1 MWGTGTGAQNL
12 ARPLF
17 AYELEGDIFLVTV
30 LLAFSAI
37 ARLVAS
43 PITGFMTDRWGR
55 RPLLII
61 GAGIRGA
68 TGILSFFASSY
79 MEFFV
84 LEFIGGVG
92 IAMWNTS
99 ANILIA
105 DVTEPHVRGR
115 VVAMRGMSMRA
126 GQITGPLLG
135 ALIAAFFD
143 IRTIFLVNGVAK
155 FVTLF
160 MALYLIKESRVEDET
175 GAPRRQAPRLSIT
188 NLRPFLTR
196 GFILVILATFA
207 VSMMGQGVFAG
218 LLPIYA
224 QELANLNEASIGTLI
239 GIGGLISVLV
249 AFPSGMVSDGYGR
262 KFALVPGL
270 ALLAVSAYLLSHGDN
285 YTMLLTHGV
294 RVRHRVGHEPG
305 DGADLRDGYLA
316 GAAAGDVPRRVVA
329 VPGGGRIRG
338 AAGRGRDG
346 GVLELLGN
354 VRRRGGVAGGER
366 GAHHAVRAGDSVAGR
381 AVSGVQ
387 YVLTAYNELT
397 IDNYTVRIILLIHPG
412 VGFPLPTSGGYS
424 NGWDA
429 LQNSAS
435 HFM

>member
-1 MWGTGTGAQNL
+1 MFNARTLPIYAAFLVWGTGTGAQNL

-17 AYELEGDIFLVTV
+17 AFELEGSIFLVTV
-30 LLAFSAI
+30 LLASSAI

-55 RPLLII
+55 RPLLIM

-68 TGILSFFASSY
+68 TGILSFFAGSY

-105 DVTEPHVRGR
+105 DVTEPHIRGR

-126 GQITGPLLG
+126 GQVTGPLLG

-155 FVTLF
+155 FLTLF
-160 MALYLIKESRVEDET
+160 MALYLIKESRTEDAA
-175 GAPRRQAPRLSIT
+175 GAPQRPGLLRSLATI
-188 NLRPFLTR
+188 RPFLGR
-196 GFILVILATFA
+196 AFFLVILATFA
-207 VSMMGQGVFAG
+207 VSMMGQGVFSG

-239 GIGGLISVLV
+239 GLGGLISVFV

-270 ALLAVSAYLLSHGDN
+270 VLLAVSAYLLSFGDN
-285 YTMLLTHGV
+285 LTMLLIMVSVYGV
-294 RVRHRVGHEPG
+294 AWGMSQGTAQTYAMDIAPAQQRGTFLGVWS
-305 DGADLRDGYLA
+305 LFQ
-316 GAAAGDVPRRVVA
+316 AAGGFVAPLAVGGLAQFWSFSGTFVVVA
-329 VPGGGRIRG
+329 AWLAVSAVLVALFAPETRWRGGR
-338 AAGRGRDG
+338 
-346 GVLELLGN
+346 
-354 VRRRGGVAGGER
+354 
-366 GAHHAVRAGDSVAGR
+366 
-381 AVSGVQ
+381 
-387 YVLTAYNELT
+387 
-397 IDNYTVRIILLIHPG
+397 
-412 VGFPLPTSGGYS
+412 
-424 NGWDA
+424 
-429 LQNSAS
+429 
-435 HFM
+435 

>member
-1 MWGTGTGAQNL
+1 MADANPPPPRPRTSGVFSSRTLPIYAAFLVWGTGTGAQNL

-160 MALYLIKESRVEDET
+160 MALYLIKESRVEDEA
-175 GAPRRQAPRLSIT
+175 GAPRRQAPRLSLT

-285 YTMLLTHGV
+285 YTMLLIMVSVYGIAWGMSQGTAQTYAMDISPAQQRGTFLGV
-294 RVRHRVGHEPG
+294 WS
-305 DGADLRDGYLA
+305 LFQ
-316 GAAAGDVPRRVVA
+316 AAGGFVAPLAVGGMAEFWSFSGTFVVVA
-329 VPGGGRIRG
+329 AWLAVSAALIMLFAPETRWRGGR
-338 AAGRGRDG
+338 
-346 GVLELLGN
+346 V
-354 VRRRGGVAGGER
+354 
-366 GAHHAVRAGDSVAGR
+366 
-381 AVSGVQ
+381 
-387 YVLTAYNELT
+387 
-397 IDNYTVRIILLIHPG
+397 
-412 VGFPLPTSGGYS
+412 
-424 NGWDA
+424 
-429 LQNSAS
+429 
-435 HFM
+435 

>member
-1 MWGTGTGAQNL
+1 MFNARTLPIYAAFLVWGTGTGAQNL

-17 AYELEGDIFLVTV
+17 AFELEGSIFLVTV
-30 LLAFSAI
+30 LLASSAI

-55 RPLLII
+55 RPLLIM

-68 TGILSFFASSY
+68 TGILSFFAGSY

-105 DVTEPHVRGR
+105 DVTEPHIRGR

-126 GQITGPLLG
+126 GQVTGPLLG

-155 FVTLF
+155 FLTLF
-160 MALYLIKESRVEDET
+160 MALYLIKESRTEDAA
-175 GAPRRQAPRLSIT
+175 GAPQRPGLLRSLATI
-188 NLRPFLTR
+188 RPFLNR
-196 GFILVILATFA
+196 AFFLVILATFA
-207 VSMMGQGVFAG
+207 VSIMGQGVFSG

-239 GIGGLISVLV
+239 GLGGLISVFV

-270 ALLAVSAYLLSHGDN
+270 VLLAVSAYLLSFGDN
-285 YTMLLTHGV
+285 LTMLLIMVSVYGV
-294 RVRHRVGHEPG
+294 AWGMSQGTAQTYAMDIAPAQQRGTFLGVWS
-305 DGADLRDGYLA
+305 LFQ
-316 GAAAGDVPRRVVA
+316 AAGGFVAPLAVGGLAQFWSFSGTFVVVA
-329 VPGGGRIRG
+329 VWLAVSAVLVALFAPETRWRGGR
-338 AAGRGRDG
+338 
-346 GVLELLGN
+346 
-354 VRRRGGVAGGER
+354 
-366 GAHHAVRAGDSVAGR
+366 
-381 AVSGVQ
+381 
-387 YVLTAYNELT
+387 
-397 IDNYTVRIILLIHPG
+397 
-412 VGFPLPTSGGYS
+412 
-424 NGWDA
+424 
-429 LQNSAS
+429 
-435 HFM
+435 

>member
-1 MWGTGTGAQNL
+1 MFNARTLPIYAAFLVWGTGTGAQNL

-17 AYELEGDIFLVTV
+17 AFELEGSIFLVTV
-30 LLAFSAI
+30 LLASSAI

-55 RPLLII
+55 RPLLIM

-68 TGILSFFASSY
+68 TGILSFFAGSY

-105 DVTEPHVRGR
+105 DVTEPHIRGR

-126 GQITGPLLG
+126 GQVTGPLLG

-143 IRTIFLVNGVAK
+143 IRAIFLVNGVAK
-155 FVTLF
+155 FLTLF
-160 MALYLIKESRVEDET
+160 MALYLIKESRTEDAA
-175 GAPRRQAPRLSIT
+175 GAPQRPGLLLSLAAI
-188 NLRPFLTR
+188 RPFLGR
-196 GFILVILATFA
+196 AFFLVILATFA
-207 VSMMGQGVFAG
+207 VSMMGQGVFSG

-239 GIGGLISVLV
+239 GLGGLISVFV

-270 ALLAVSAYLLSHGDN
+270 VLLAVSAYLLSFGDN
-285 YTMLLTHGV
+285 LTMLLIMVSVYGV
-294 RVRHRVGHEPG
+294 AWGMSQGTAQTYAMDIAPAQQRGTFLGVWS
-305 DGADLRDGYLA
+305 LFQ
-316 GAAAGDVPRRVVA
+316 AAGGFVAPLAVGGLAQFWSFSGTFVVVA
-329 VPGGGRIRG
+329 AWLAVS
-338 AAGRGRDG
+338 A
-346 GVLELLGN
+346 VLVALFAPET
-354 VRRRGGVAGGER
+354 RWRGGASGPK
-366 GAHHAVRAGDSVAGR
+366 RALMGHSGR
-381 AVSGVQ
+381 
-387 YVLTAYNELT
+387 
-397 IDNYTVRIILLIHPG
+397 
-412 VGFPLPTSGGYS
+412 
-424 NGWDA
+424 
-429 LQNSAS
+429 
-435 HFM
+435 

>member
-1 MWGTGTGAQNL
+1 MFNARTLPIYAAFLVWGTGTGAQNL

-17 AYELEGDIFLVTV
+17 AFELEGSIFLVTV
-30 LLAFSAI
+30 LLASSAI

-55 RPLLII
+55 RPLLIM

-68 TGILSFFASSY
+68 TGILSFFAGSY

-105 DVTEPHVRGR
+105 DVTEPHIRGR

-126 GQITGPLLG
+126 GQVTGPLLG

-155 FVTLF
+155 FLTLF
-160 MALYLIKESRVEDET
+160 MALYLIKESRTEDAA
-175 GAPRRQAPRLSIT
+175 GAPQRPGLLRSLATI
-188 NLRPFLTR
+188 RPFLNR
-196 GFILVILATFA
+196 AFFLVILATFA
-207 VSMMGQGVFAG
+207 VSIMGQGVFSG

-239 GIGGLISVLV
+239 GLGGLISVFV

-270 ALLAVSAYLLSHGDN
+270 VLLAVSAYLLSFGDN
-285 YTMLLTHGV
+285 LTMLLIMVSVYGV
-294 RVRHRVGHEPG
+294 AWGMSQGTAQTYAMDIAPAQQRGTFLGVWS
-305 DGADLRDGYLA
+305 LFQ
-316 GAAAGDVPRRVVA
+316 AAGGFVAPLAVGGLAQFWSFSGTFVVVA
-329 VPGGGRIRG
+329 AWLAVSAVLVALFAPETRWRGGR
-338 AAGRGRDG
+338 
-346 GVLELLGN
+346 
-354 VRRRGGVAGGER
+354 
-366 GAHHAVRAGDSVAGR
+366 
-381 AVSGVQ
+381 
-387 YVLTAYNELT
+387 
-397 IDNYTVRIILLIHPG
+397 
-412 VGFPLPTSGGYS
+412 
-424 NGWDA
+424 
-429 LQNSAS
+429 
-435 HFM
+435 

>member
-1 MWGTGTGAQNL
+1 MFNARTLPIYAAFLVWGTGTGAQNL

-17 AYELEGDIFLVTV
+17 AFELEGSIFLVTV
-30 LLAFSAI
+30 LLASSAI

-55 RPLLII
+55 RPLLIM

-68 TGILSFFASSY
+68 TGILSFFAGSY

-105 DVTEPHVRGR
+105 DVTEPHIRGR

-126 GQITGPLLG
+126 GQVTGPLLG

-155 FVTLF
+155 FLTLF
-160 MALYLIKESRVEDET
+160 MALYLIKESRTEDAA
-175 GAPRRQAPRLSIT
+175 GAPQRQGLLLSLAAI
-188 NLRPFLTR
+188 RPFLGR
-196 GFILVILATFA
+196 AFFLVILATFA
-207 VSMMGQGVFAG
+207 VSIMGQGVFSG

-239 GIGGLISVLV
+239 GLGGLISVFV

-270 ALLAVSAYLLSHGDN
+270 VLLAVSAYLLSFGDN
-285 YTMLLTHGV
+285 LTMLLIMVSVYGV
-294 RVRHRVGHEPG
+294 AWGMSQGTAQTYAMDIAPAQQRGTFLGVWS
-305 DGADLRDGYLA
+305 LFQ
-316 GAAAGDVPRRVVA
+316 AAGGFVAPLAVGGLAQFWSFSGTFVVVA
-329 VPGGGRIRG
+329 AWLAVSAVLVALFAPETRW
-338 AAGRGRDG
+338 RGR
-346 GVLELLGN
+346 
-354 VRRRGGVAGGER
+354 
-366 GAHHAVRAGDSVAGR
+366 
-381 AVSGVQ
+381 
-387 YVLTAYNELT
+387 
-397 IDNYTVRIILLIHPG
+397 
-412 VGFPLPTSGGYS
+412 
-424 NGWDA
+424 
-429 LQNSAS
+429 
-435 HFM
+435 

>member
-1 MWGTGTGAQNL
+1 MFSARTLPIYAAFLVWGTGTGAQNL

-17 AYELEGDIFLVTV
+17 AFELEGSIFLVTV
-30 LLAFSAI
+30 LLASSAI

-55 RPLLII
+55 RPLLIM

-68 TGILSFFASSY
+68 TGILSFFAGSY

-105 DVTEPHVRGR
+105 DVTEPHIRGR

-126 GQITGPLLG
+126 GQVTGPLLG

-155 FVTLF
+155 FLTLF
-160 MALYLIKESRVEDET
+160 MALYLIKESRTEDAA
-175 GAPRRQAPRLSIT
+175 GAPQRQGLLRSLATI
-188 NLRPFLTR
+188 RPFLGR
-196 GFILVILATFA
+196 AFFLVILATFA
-207 VSMMGQGVFAG
+207 VSMMGQGVFSG

-239 GIGGLISVLV
+239 GLGGLISVFV

-270 ALLAVSAYLLSHGDN
+270 VLLAVSAYLLSFGDN
-285 YTMLLTHGV
+285 LTMLLIMVSVYGV
-294 RVRHRVGHEPG
+294 AWGMSQGTAQTYAMDIAPAQQRGTFLGVWS
-305 DGADLRDGYLA
+305 LFQ
-316 GAAAGDVPRRVVA
+316 AAGGFVAPLAVGGLAQFWSFSGTFVVVA
-329 VPGGGRIRG
+329 AWLAVSAVLVALFAPETRWRGGR
-338 AAGRGRDG
+338 
-346 GVLELLGN
+346 
-354 VRRRGGVAGGER
+354 
-366 GAHHAVRAGDSVAGR
+366 
-381 AVSGVQ
+381 
-387 YVLTAYNELT
+387 
-397 IDNYTVRIILLIHPG
+397 
-412 VGFPLPTSGGYS
+412 
-424 NGWDA
+424 
-429 LQNSAS
+429 
-435 HFM
+435 

>member
-1 MWGTGTGAQNL
+1 MFNARTLPIYAAFLVWGTGTGAQNL

-17 AYELEGDIFLVTV
+17 AFELEGSIFLVTV
-30 LLAFSAI
+30 LLASSAI

-55 RPLLII
+55 RPLLIM

-68 TGILSFFASSY
+68 TGILSFFAGSY

-105 DVTEPHVRGR
+105 DVTEPHIRGR

-126 GQITGPLLG
+126 GQVTGPLLG

-155 FVTLF
+155 FLTLF
-160 MALYLIKESRVEDET
+160 MALYLIKESRTEDAA
-175 GAPRRQAPRLSIT
+175 GAPQRQGLLRSLATI
-188 NLRPFLTR
+188 RPFLNR
-196 GFILVILATFA
+196 AFFLVILATFA
-207 VSMMGQGVFAG
+207 VSIMGQGVFSG

-239 GIGGLISVLV
+239 GLGGLISVFV

-270 ALLAVSAYLLSHGDN
+270 VLLAVSAYLLSFGDN
-285 YTMLLTHGV
+285 LTMLLIMVSVYGV
-294 RVRHRVGHEPG
+294 AWGMSQGTAQTYAMDIAPAQQRGTFLGVWS
-305 DGADLRDGYLA
+305 LFQ
-316 GAAAGDVPRRVVA
+316 AAGGFVAPLAVGGLAQFWSFSGTFVVVA
-329 VPGGGRIRG
+329 AWLAVSAVLVALFAPETRWRGGR
-338 AAGRGRDG
+338 
-346 GVLELLGN
+346 
-354 VRRRGGVAGGER
+354 
-366 GAHHAVRAGDSVAGR
+366 
-381 AVSGVQ
+381 
-387 YVLTAYNELT
+387 
-397 IDNYTVRIILLIHPG
+397 
-412 VGFPLPTSGGYS
+412 
-424 NGWDA
+424 
-429 LQNSAS
+429 
-435 HFM
+435 

>member
-1 MWGTGTGAQNL
+1 MFNARTLPIYAAFLVWGTGTGAQNL

-17 AYELEGDIFLVTV
+17 AFELEGSIFLVTV
-30 LLAFSAI
+30 LLASSAI

-55 RPLLII
+55 RPLLIM

-68 TGILSFFASSY
+68 TGILSFFAGSY

-105 DVTEPHVRGR
+105 DVTEPHIRGR

-126 GQITGPLLG
+126 GQVTGPLLG

-155 FVTLF
+155 FLTLF
-160 MALYLIKESRVEDET
+160 MALYLIKESRTEDAA
-175 GAPRRQAPRLSIT
+175 GAPPRQGLLLSLAAI
-188 NLRPFLTR
+188 RPFLGR
-196 GFILVILATFA
+196 AFFLVILATFA
-207 VSMMGQGVFAG
+207 VSMMGQGVFSG

-239 GIGGLISVLV
+239 GLGGLISVFV
-249 AFPSGMVSDGYGR
+249 AFPSGMVSDSYGR

-270 ALLAVSAYLLSHGDN
+270 VLLAVSAYLLSHGDN
-285 YTMLLTHGV
+285 LTMLLIMVSVYGV
-294 RVRHRVGHEPG
+294 AWGMSQGTAQTYAMDIAPAQQRGTFLGVWS
-305 DGADLRDGYLA
+305 LFQ
-316 GAAAGDVPRRVVA
+316 AAGGFVAPLAVGGLAQFWSFSGTFVVVA
-329 VPGGGRIRG
+329 AWLAVSAVLVALFAPETRWRGGR
-338 AAGRGRDG
+338 
-346 GVLELLGN
+346 
-354 VRRRGGVAGGER
+354 
-366 GAHHAVRAGDSVAGR
+366 
-381 AVSGVQ
+381 
-387 YVLTAYNELT
+387 
-397 IDNYTVRIILLIHPG
+397 
-412 VGFPLPTSGGYS
+412 
-424 NGWDA
+424 
-429 LQNSAS
+429 
-435 HFM
+435 

>member
-1 MWGTGTGAQNL
+1 MFNARTLPIYAAFLVWGTGTGAQNL

-17 AYELEGDIFLVTV
+17 AFELEGSIFLVTV
-30 LLAFSAI
+30 LLASSAI

-55 RPLLII
+55 RPLLIM

-68 TGILSFFASSY
+68 TGILSFFAGSY

-105 DVTEPHVRGR
+105 DVTEPHIRGR

-126 GQITGPLLG
+126 GQVTGPLLG

-143 IRTIFLVNGVAK
+143 IRAIFLVNGVAK
-155 FVTLF
+155 FLTLF
-160 MALYLIKESRVEDET
+160 MALYLIKESRTEDAA
-175 GAPRRQAPRLSIT
+175 GAPQRPGLLLSLAAI
-188 NLRPFLTR
+188 RPFLGR
-196 GFILVILATFA
+196 AFFLVILATFA
-207 VSMMGQGVFAG
+207 VSMMGQGVFSG

-239 GIGGLISVLV
+239 GLGGLISVFV

-270 ALLAVSAYLLSHGDN
+270 VLLAVSAYLLSFGDN
-285 YTMLLTHGV
+285 LTMLLIMVSVYGV
-294 RVRHRVGHEPG
+294 AWGMSQGTAQTYAMDIAPAQQRGTFLGVWS
-305 DGADLRDGYLA
+305 LFQ
-316 GAAAGDVPRRVVA
+316 AAGGFVAPLAVGGLAQFWSFSGTFVVVA
-329 VPGGGRIRG
+329 AWLAVS
-338 AAGRGRDG
+338 A
-346 GVLELLGN
+346 VLVALFAPET
-354 VRRRGGVAGGER
+354 RWRGG
-366 GAHHAVRAGDSVAGR
+366 
-381 AVSGVQ
+381 
-387 YVLTAYNELT
+387 
-397 IDNYTVRIILLIHPG
+397 
-412 VGFPLPTSGGYS
+412 
-424 NGWDA
+424 
-429 LQNSAS
+429 
-435 HFM
+435 

>member
-1 MWGTGTGAQNL
+1 MFNARTLPIYAAFLVWGTGTGAQNL

-17 AYELEGDIFLVTV
+17 AFELEGSIFLVTV
-30 LLAFSAI
+30 LLASSAI

-55 RPLLII
+55 RPLLIM

-68 TGILSFFASSY
+68 TGILSFFAGSY

-105 DVTEPHVRGR
+105 DVTEPHIRGR

-126 GQITGPLLG
+126 GQVTGPLLG

-155 FVTLF
+155 FLTLF
-160 MALYLIKESRVEDET
+160 MALYLIKESRTEDAA
-175 GAPRRQAPRLSIT
+175 GAPQRQGLLRSLATI
-188 NLRPFLTR
+188 RPFLNR
-196 GFILVILATFA
+196 AFFLVILATFA
-207 VSMMGQGVFAG
+207 VSIMGQGVFSG

-239 GIGGLISVLV
+239 GLGGLISVFV

-270 ALLAVSAYLLSHGDN
+270 VLLAVSAYLLSFGDN
-285 YTMLLTHGV
+285 LTMLLIMVSVYGV
-294 RVRHRVGHEPG
+294 AWGMSQGTAQTYAMDIAPAQQRGTFLGVWS
-305 DGADLRDGYLA
+305 LFQ
-316 GAAAGDVPRRVVA
+316 AAGGFVAPLAVGGLAQFWSFSGTFVVVA
-329 VPGGGRIRG
+329 VWLAVSAVLVALFAPETRWRGGR
-338 AAGRGRDG
+338 
-346 GVLELLGN
+346 
-354 VRRRGGVAGGER
+354 
-366 GAHHAVRAGDSVAGR
+366 
-381 AVSGVQ
+381 
-387 YVLTAYNELT
+387 
-397 IDNYTVRIILLIHPG
+397 
-412 VGFPLPTSGGYS
+412 
-424 NGWDA
+424 
-429 LQNSAS
+429 
-435 HFM
+435 